1 MNRRKEGAYYENL
14 VAEYL
19 KTQGYEILEKNYRCR
34 IGEIDLIAK
43 EGETLVFV
51 EVKTRRSDER
61 GGPAAAVTPA
71 KQRVLT
77 RAAQAW
83 LAAHDAGQTP
93 CRFDVVCLL
102 RHGDT
107 FSAEHYRHAFD
118 FTPSLDSGHA
128 AWQPW

>member
-51 EVKTRRSDER
+51 EVKYRRNDKMGDPKE
-61 GGPAAAVTPA
+61 AVDRK
-71 KQRVLT
+71 KQKKFSMTASYYLMRECG
-77 RAAQAW
+77 RM
-83 LAAHDAGQTP
+83 DIP
-93 CRFDVVCLL
+93 CRFDVAAVL
-102 RHGDT
+102 G
-107 FSAEHYRHAFD
+107 EQIEVVKNAFEYL
-118 FTPSLDSGHA
+118 P
-128 AWQPW
+128 